1 MVSALVYS
9 SFSNKIEREADA
21 IPKKR
26 GPKTDV
32 LEALVKRV
40 DGLEKQLR
48 HEQDDKQP
56 ASPVEKQEPARS
68 PNVQAD
74 SGPPTKRQRVEPSVL
89 NDSTTLSASPRGYR
103 RQNPPSAFDGAY

>member
-1 MVSALVYS
+1 MVSALVYG
-9 SFSNKIEREADA
+9 SFSDNIKRGADA

-48 HEQDDKQP
+48 QEQDDEQTV
-56 ASPVEKQEPARS
+56 SPVEKKEPASS
-68 PNVQAD
+68 PNVQPD
-74 SGPPTKRQRVEPSVL
+74 PGPPMKRQRVEPSIL
-89 NDSTTLSASPRGYR
+89 NDSATFSSSPRGYG
-103 RQNPPSAFDGAY
+103 QYSPLCL

>member
-1 MVSALVYS
+1 M
-9 SFSNKIEREADA
+9 NIEQEADA

-48 HEQDDKQP
+48 HEQDDEQTVSPIEKEEPTSSPDLQP
-56 ASPVEKQEPARS
+56 
-68 PNVQAD
+68 D
-74 SGPPTKRQRVEPSVL
+74 SGPPAKRQRVEPSVL
-89 NDSTTLSASPRGYR
+89 HEPATFSSSPRGYR
-103 RQNPPSAFDGAY
+103 QHSPSAFDAA

>member
-1 MVSALVYS
+1 MPRIHGSCS
-9 SFSNKIEREADA
+9 DSIEKGADA

-48 HEQDDKQP
+48 HEQDEEQV
-56 ASPVEKQEPARS
+56 ASPVEKKEPITS
-68 PNVQAD
+68 PDLQPD
-74 SGPPTKRQRVEPSVL
+74 SGPLVKRQRVETSGLDECATFSSP
-89 NDSTTLSASPRGYR
+89 PRGYH
-103 RQNPPSAFDGAY
+103 QHNPSTFDRA

>member
-1 MVSALVYS
+1 MVGAQSHG
-9 SFSNKIEREADA
+9 SFAESTEREADA

-48 HEQDDKQP
+48 HEQDDEQ
-56 ASPVEKQEPARS
+56 AVSPVGKQEPISS
-68 PNVQAD
+68 PDVQPD
-74 SGPPTKRQRVEPSVL
+74 SGPPAKRQRVETSRFIESP
-89 NDSTTLSASPRGYR
+89 TFSASPQGYR
-103 RQNPPSAFDGAY
+103 QHNPSAFDGA